1 MLSEWQKH
9 IDKYIPP
16 HLPGY
21 DFVCRVPVYIPVQ
34 EISLTVW
41 ERRVQGLSFIHE
53 CVLTAILTGAK
64 TLSDLAEQFG
74 VPESIMLQI
83 VAQLDSEQLAAV
95 SSGDIILTD
104 TGKQVLESQ
113 KKVKIQRSQLSRVS
127 VNQITGEIS
136 DTPFLGTCREPPRGQ
151 PYLRD
156 IYPITLDFLRS
167 RFETLAAIY
176 RENRLAN
183 LVFHPGAVESA
194 ELYRILD
201 ISHKTLSY
209 VREFC
214 FVYLNQEDQSLAF
227 HFQSGIQAYA
237 DALSEQISSHELGAW
252 NLFSRPKRRCLAAPD
267 EERLPI
273 GLIEVLNSQRKQSE
287 RWSAIETAYFTDRP
301 LLDGEV
307 EDILC
312 NCFNF
317 KAECIFIEAPFL
329 GELLNDS
336 TIGSLFSSA
345 TKELVIRY
353 SQDDFRAKRLL
364 DKIKG
369 IAEEKKCKLTAS
381 PLPSISEV
389 NLCFGNVCAIQ
400 GHYAEKETVYR
411 RHLYRLCARIT
422 FDFVQI
428 NTLWTNI

>member
-1 MLSEWQKH
+1 
-9 IDKYIPP
+9 
-16 HLPGY
+16 
-21 DFVCRVPVYIPVQ
+21 
-34 EISLTVW
+34 
-41 ERRVQGLSFIHE
+41 
-53 CVLTAILTGAK
+53 
-64 TLSDLAEQFG
+64 
-74 VPESIMLQI
+74 MLQI

-167 RFETLAAIY
+167 RFETLADIY

-287 RWSAIETAYFTDRP
+287 R
-301 LLDGEV
+301 
-307 EDILC
+307 
-312 NCFNF
+312 
-317 KAECIFIEAPFL
+317 
-329 GELLNDS
+329 
-336 TIGSLFSSA
+336 
-345 TKELVIRY
+345 
-353 SQDDFRAKRLL
+353 
-364 DKIKG
+364 
-369 IAEEKKCKLTAS
+369 
-381 PLPSISEV
+381 
-389 NLCFGNVCAIQ
+389 
-400 GHYAEKETVYR
+400 
-411 RHLYRLCARIT
+411 
-422 FDFVQI
+422 
-428 NTLWTNI
+428 